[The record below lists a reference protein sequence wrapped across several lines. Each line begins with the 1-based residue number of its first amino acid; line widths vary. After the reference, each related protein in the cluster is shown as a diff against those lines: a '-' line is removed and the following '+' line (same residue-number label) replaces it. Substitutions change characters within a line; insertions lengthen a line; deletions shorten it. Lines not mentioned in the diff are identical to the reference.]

1 MPDRPLPKQSAS
13 MTWWHLAKGVKWE
26 PLPHQKRIQEK
37 CPAHEKAS
45 EPFTCLWAEKKINSV
60 VNVWGSWASSNIETV
75 YLLMSETG
83 FFGEQGT
90 GKPRIHLR
98 RPEQNDQRE
107 QTSKQRTSK
116 FQKHFSHEFGTEC
129 GNERALSC
137 GYYVAPKSI
146 EMPKGP
152 LSRSNDVIPTNLLGP
167 QSTNAWTG

>member
-1 MPDRPLPKQSAS
+1 
-13 MTWWHLAKGVKWE
+13 MTWLHLAKGVKWE

-45 EPFTCLWAEKKINSV
+45 EHVTCPWAEKKINSV

-98 RPEQNDQRE
+98 RPEQNDQCE

-116 FQKHFSHEFGTEC
+116 FQKHFFT
-129 GNERALSC
+129 
-137 GYYVAPKSI
+137 
-146 EMPKGP
+146 
-152 LSRSNDVIPTNLLGP
+152 
-167 QSTNAWTG
+167 